1 MIREFA
7 AGVRTLLRGFGL
19 WRTRPGLMAL
29 GLIPAIIAFLV
40 LAAAIV
46 PLVWGM
52 PSVSAWLTPFAEG
65 WIEPWRGLLRAAVGF
80 VVVAAALALAAVV
93 FSALTLTIG
102 DPFYQRIWHAIEVD
116 LGDPPSGD
124 GGSFWTTLGEGLRL
138 VLLGLL
144 IAVLVLLIGLI
155 PAVGGFLGPIAGVV
169 LTGRLLARE
178 LTSRAFDARD
188 LSPADRAALFAGNRA
203 RVLGFGVATQLCFL
217 IPGGAVAIMPVAV
230 AGSTMLAR
238 HMLGPSTSSGTQVG
252 GSGTRVGGPSTSSG
266 TQVGGPST
274 SSGTQRGGPSTSSGT
289 QVGGSGTQAG
299 GSGTQV
305 GGPSTS
311 SGTQRGGAGA

>member
-1 MIREFA
+1 M
-7 AGVRTLLRGFGL
+7 T
-19 WRTRPGLMAL
+19 
-29 GLIPAIIAFLV
+29 
-40 LAAAIV
+40 
-46 PLVWGM
+46 
-52 PSVSAWLTPFAEG
+52 SCS
-65 WIEPWRGLLRAAVGF
+65 RADRRSSS
-80 VVVAAALALAAVV
+80 ALALAAVV

-178 LTSRAFDARD
+178 LTGRAFDARD

-252 GSGTRVGGPSTSSG
+252 GPSTS
-266 TQVGGPST
+266 
-274 SSGTQRGGPSTSSGT
+274 
-289 QVGGSGTQAG
+289 SGTQAG

-311 SGTQRGGAGA
+311 SGTRAGGSGTQVGGPSTSSGTQAGGSGTQVGGSGTQRGGAGA